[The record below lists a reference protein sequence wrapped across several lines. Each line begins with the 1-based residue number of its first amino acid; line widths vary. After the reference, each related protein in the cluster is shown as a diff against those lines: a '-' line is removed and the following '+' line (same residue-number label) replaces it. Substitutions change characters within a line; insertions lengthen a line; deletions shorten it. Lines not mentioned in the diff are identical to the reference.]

1 MVAGIVAGLSM
12 QGFSQY
18 SGAAIDRHLEKV

>member
-12 QGFSQY
+12 QDFSQY
-18 SGAAIDRHLEKV
+18 SGAAIDRLREKV